1 MEKSYHSLTFTARE
15 EGRFCI
21 LQAVPATYI
30 KAKFDTYV
38 NFLWQPSRYWEM
50 VHCTNLR
57 ILHMF
62 LVQVVEAKVFSGC
75 LLSVLLVLEH
85 PSQ

>member
-1 MEKSYHSLTFTARE
+1 MENSSHSLTFTARE
-15 EGRFCI
+15 EGRFQI

-30 KAKFDTYV
+30 KGQGPVIQLPCNLLGIRK
-38 NFLWQPSRYWEM
+38 W
-50 VHCTNLR
+50 HCPNVLH
-57 ILHMF
+57 ILHKF